1 MNINNKILITGVS
14 GYIGSCL
21 YNYLRKKNKFV
32 YGLDKIKP
40 TRLSL
45 IKKKDFFLCNL
56 LNKRKLKK
64 ILFFVKPTV
73 IIHLAAQSTID
84 PGISIKKYFIDNVKT
99 TENLISVIKEL
110 KISKIIFSST
120 AAVYKEKNSSLTE
133 EDNIKSKSN
142 YGKSKILAEN
152 LIRKNK
158 KLKFIILRFFNVS
171 SSLTEP
177 LVGEHHLPETHFIP
191 VLVFRSLK
199 NQTTKV
205 FGRNYDTDDGTCIR
219 DYIHIKDVCSSIE
232 KSIIYLLKKNHKS
245 KIINIGNELGI
256 SNLQILEVLKR
267 KLRRKIKVLFTQRRL
282 GDPAKL
288 VCNINKAKKY
298 LNWRPHNSKI
308 EKIIID
314 EISWSEYLLKQG
326 FRRFPN

>member
-1 MNINNKILITGVS
+1 MNINNRILITGVS

-56 LNKRKLKK
+56 LNQKKLKK
-64 ILFFVKPTV
+64 ILLLVRPTV
-73 IIHLAAQSTID
+73 IIHLAGQSTVD

-99 TENLISVIKEL
+99 TENLILLMKEL
-110 KISKIIFSST
+110 KISKIVFSST
-120 AAVYKEKNSSLTE
+120 AAVYKEKNSSLRE
-133 EDNIKSKSN
+133 EDNLKPKSN

-191 VLVFRSLK
+191 TLVSRSLK

-205 FGRNYDTDDGTCIR
+205 FGRNYNTDDGTCIR

-232 KSIIYLLKKNHKS
+232 KSIVYLFKENYKS
-245 KIINIGNELGI
+245 KIINIGNEVGI
-256 SNLQILEVLKR
+256 SNLQILEVLTR
-267 KLRRKIKVLFTQRRL
+267 KLRCKIKVLFTRRRL
-282 GDPAKL
+282 GDPARL
-288 VCNINKAKKY
+288 VCSIDKAKKY
-298 LNWRPHNSKI
+298 LNWEPHNSRI

-314 EISWSEYLLKQG
+314 EISWSRHLIKQA